1 MIEFPKMLYRP
12 RATPNEEI
20 GGLKLDTTTVDSEH
34 EQATAESQGWITPL
48 ANAIAVVEQEDARK
62 SELIVDIDNSIRNAY
77 DSSLS
82 IAEQKAIR
90 EHLAFALTKLHEP
103 NTQIEPVKAA
113 IIILENRLSK
123 PLPWFQRP
131 VGVLVLAIMGSVLAA
146 GIAKKL
152 GWI

>member
-12 RATPNEEI
+12 RATPNLEI
-20 GGLKLDTTTVDSEH
+20 GGLKLDTTTVDSES

-48 ANAIAVVEQEDARK
+48 ANAVAVVEHDDART
-62 SELIVDIDNSIRNAY
+62 SELIVDIDNSIRKAY
-77 DSSLS
+77 DLS
-82 IAEQKAIR
+82 ISTVEQRAIR

-103 NTQIEPVKAA
+103 NTQIEPVKTA
-113 IIILENRLSK
+113 IIILENRLSRV
-123 PLPWFQRP
+123 LPWYQRP
-131 VGVLVLAIMGSVLAA
+131 LGVLVLAITGSVLAA

>member
-12 RATPNEEI
+12 RATPNEQI
-20 GGLKLDTTTVDSEH
+20 GGLKLDTTIVDSEH
-34 EQATAESQGWITPL
+34 EQATAEVQGWITPL
-48 ANAIAVVEQEDARK
+48 AMALAVVEQEDASK
-62 SELIVDIDNSIRNAY
+62 SELIVDIDNSIRKAY

-82 IAEQKAIR
+82 KLEQKAIR

-103 NTQIEPVKAA
+103 NTQIEPAKAA
-113 IIILENRLSK
+113 ITVLENRMSK
-123 PLPWFQRP
+123 TLPWFQRP
-131 VGVLVLAIMGSVLAA
+131 GGVLLLAIIGSVLAA